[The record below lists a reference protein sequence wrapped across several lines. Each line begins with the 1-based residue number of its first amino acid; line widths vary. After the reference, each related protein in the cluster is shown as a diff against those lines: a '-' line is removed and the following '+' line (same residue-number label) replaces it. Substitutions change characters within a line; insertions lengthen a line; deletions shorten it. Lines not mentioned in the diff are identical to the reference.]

1 MRRVTF
7 VVIFSALLSAQPAH
21 MRGFTDDGVFL
32 LYLND
37 DPFLR
42 APFHWKSDGMFDS
55 EATLRLNGQS
65 LTFKVNVTPTA
76 DGRWNKAVY
85 DGDGEHRVF
94 DYQNGEFKD
103 GQIKINTKGGE
114 GFGVLR
120 PNTLIYDSTSP
131 ALISLALR
139 QYDQAKG
146 GAQMF
151 AVLTLTDGEKGP
163 LTLERGEAIV
173 KMVAGKKLKLTRWRY
188 TLTTSDLDVLAD
200 AEGRVYVVSGIHFGL
215 NVSEQHT
222 RFVRGGYEELIRSTG
237 INEVRVEA
245 IQIPL
250 RDGVKLA
257 TDVYHP
263 AEIGKAPVVLVRT
276 PYGKG
281 NEEPMA
287 RFFARHGYAV
297 AVQDVRGQFESKGKF
312 EPVAY
317 EGKDGYDTIEWLAR
331 QPWSTGK
338 VGMIGASYLGWTQWM
353 AAVEH
358 PPHLATIIPNV
369 SPPDLLYNLPWEHGV
384 FALTMAFNWLRTVE
398 TQATGTLSSESL
410 NQAAH
415 ASEGKLN
422 FLPVIDLDKSI
433 TGKESA
439 LWRNWVMHQ
448 PEDRYWRRTETLDK
462 IKKLRI
468 PVFHESGWYDGD
480 LIGTKMNY
488 LALAANPKA
497 IQKMTIGP
505 WGHEMVDQRWTSGVD
520 SGAGALI
527 DLQNEYLR
535 WFDHWLKGV
544 DNGVEREPMVNLFVM
559 GSDKWLH
566 GAKYP
571 LPGTKF
577 ENLYLTSGKGLSF
590 SAPAAVQAPDHYTY
604 DPADP
609 TPDDLGEERKDALVY
624 LTAPF
629 EKAYTMAGPLEAV
642 IFAATS
648 ARDTDWIVHVMDVD
662 AEAHTKALCAWSGGR
677 LRARYRVSASK
688 PRAIEPGKIYKYT
701 IDLWQTGITIAAG
714 HRLRVE
720 IASAAFPIFDRN
732 LNTGGNNE
740 TETKYVKAEQTIYH
754 DALHPSHIV
763 LPSISERYTEVSKND
778 GK

>member
-1 MRRVTF
+1 MRAGSL
-7 VVIFSALLSAQPAH
+7 VVIFSVLVSAQPVH
-21 MRGFTDDGVFL
+21 MKGFSDDGVFL

-42 APFHWKSDGMFDS
+42 APFHWKTDGMFDT

-65 LTFKVNVTPTA
+65 LTFKISITPTA
-76 DGRWNKAVY
+76 DGRWNKAIY

-94 DYQNGEFKD
+94 DYQNGEYES
-103 GQIKINTKGGE
+103 GNIKINTKDGE

-120 PNTLIYDSTSP
+120 PNTLIYDSGAP

-139 QYDQAKG
+139 QYDQTKG

-151 AVLTLTDGEKGP
+151 AVLTLTDGDKGP
-163 LTLERGEAIV
+163 LTIERRETIEKAVG
-173 KMVAGKKLKLTRWRY
+173 GQKLKLTRWRY

-200 AEGRVYVVSGIHFGL
+200 AEGKVYVVSGIHFGM

-222 RFVRGGYEELIRSTG
+222 RFVRDGYQDLIRSTG
-237 INEVRVEA
+237 INEVRVET
-245 IQIPL
+245 IRIPL

-263 AEIGKAPVVLVRT
+263 IGIAKAPVILIRT

-287 RFFARHGYAV
+287 RFFARHGYVA
-297 AVQDVRGQFESKGKF
+297 AVQDVRGQYESEGRF
-312 EPVAY
+312 EPLIH
-317 EGKDGYDTIEWLAR
+317 EGKDGYDAIEWLAR
-331 QPWSTGK
+331 QPWSSGK
-338 VGMIGASYLGWTQWM
+338 VGMIGASYLGWAQWM

-369 SPPDLLYNLPWEHGV
+369 SPPDMLHNMPWENGV
-384 FALTMAFNWLRTVE
+384 FGLTLAFNWLQLVE
-398 TQATGTLSSESL
+398 TSATSKLSNEAI
-410 NQAAH
+410 NQAER
-415 ASEGKLN
+415 ASDGKLTS
-422 FLPVIDLDKSI
+422 LPVIDLDKSI

-439 LWRNWVMHQ
+439 LWRNWVIHP
-448 PEDRYWRRTETLDK
+448 PEDRYWRRTETLEK
-462 IKKLRI
+462 IKRLRI

-505 WGHEMVDQRWTSGVD
+505 WGHEMVDQRWTSGMD
-520 SGAGALI
+520 SGTGALI

-535 WFDHWLKGV
+535 WFDRWLKGV
-544 DNGVEREPMVNLFVM
+544 DNGVERESMVNLFVM
-559 GSDKWLH
+559 GSDKWVH
-566 GAKYP
+566 AAKYP

-577 ENLYLTSGKGLSF
+577 ENLYLASGKSLSF
-590 SAPAAVQAPDHYTY
+590 SVPPAGQAPDHYTY
-604 DPADP
+604 DPSDP
-609 TPDDLGEERKDALVY
+609 TPETLGDGRTDALVY
-624 LTAPF
+624 LTPPL
-629 EKAYTMAGPLEAV
+629 EKPYTMAGPLEAV

-648 ARDTDWIVHVMDVD
+648 ARDTDWFVHIMDMD
-662 AEAHTKALCAWSGGR
+662 EEGHTKPLCALSGGR
-677 LRARYRVSASK
+677 IRARYRVSANK
-688 PRAIEPGKIYKYT
+688 PRAIEPGKIYEYK
-701 IDLWQTGITIAAG
+701 IDIWQTGITIAAG

-720 IASAAFPIFDRN
+720 VASAAFPLFDRN

-740 TETKYVKAEQTIYH
+740 TETKYVKAQQTIYH

-763 LPSISERYTEVSKND
+763 LPSISER
-778 GK
+778 

>member
-1 MRRVTF
+1 MAVCVTIDRVRPLGF
-7 VVIFSALLSAQPAH
+7 VVIVSALLNAQPVH
-21 MRGFTDDGVFL
+21 MRGFADDGVFL

-42 APFHWKSDGMFDS
+42 APFRWTTDGVFEN

-65 LTFKVNVTPTA
+65 LTFKIKITPTA

-85 DGDGEHRVF
+85 DGAGEHRVF
-94 DYQNGEFKD
+94 DYRNGEYEGGK
-103 GQIKINTKGGE
+103 IKINTKDGE

-120 PNTLIYDSTSP
+120 PNTLIYDSTAP

-139 QYDQAKG
+139 QYDSAKG

-163 LTLERGEAIV
+163 LTLERGETTETT
-173 KMVAGKKLKLTRWRY
+173 VAGKRLELTHWRY
-188 TLTTSDLDVLAD
+188 SLTTCDLNVLAD
-200 AEGRVYVVSGIHFGL
+200 AEGLVYVVSGIHFGM
-215 NVSEQHT
+215 NISEQHT
-222 RFVRGGYEELIRSTG
+222 RFVRDGYEDLIRSTG
-237 INEVRVEA
+237 INEVRVET

-250 RDGVKLA
+250 RDGVRLA

-263 AEIGKAPVVLVRT
+263 VGIVRAPVILIRT

-281 NEEPMA
+281 NEEPVA
-287 RFFARHGYAV
+287 RFFARHGYVV
-297 AVQDVRGQFESKGKF
+297 AAEDVRGQYDSEGKF
-312 EPVAY
+312 EPLVH
-317 EGKDGYDTIEWLAR
+317 EGKDGYDAIEWLAR
-331 QPWSTGK
+331 QPWSSGK
-338 VGMIGASYLGWTQWM
+338 VGMIGASYLGWAQWM

-369 SPPDLLYNLPWEHGV
+369 SPPDMLHNIPWENGV
-384 FALTMAFNWLRTVE
+384 FGLTLAFNWLRVVE
-398 TQATGTLSSESL
+398 TAATGKLSNEAID
-410 NQAAH
+410 QAEH
-415 ASEGKLN
+415 AADGKLN
-422 FLPVIDLDKSI
+422 SLPVIDLDKSI

-439 LWRNWVMHQ
+439 LWRNWVMHP
-448 PEDRYWRRTETLDK
+448 PEDRYWRRTETLEK
-462 IKKLRI
+462 IKKMRI

-480 LIGTKMNY
+480 LIGTELNY

-497 IQKMTIGP
+497 VQKMTIGP
-505 WGHEMVDQRWTSGVD
+505 WGHEMVDQRWTGGVD
-520 SGAGALI
+520 SGLGALI
-527 DLQNEYLR
+527 DMQNEYLR
-535 WFDHWLKGV
+535 WLDHWLKGF
-544 DNGVEREPMVNLFVM
+544 DNGVERESMVNLFVM
-559 GSDKWLH
+559 GSDKWVH

-577 ENLYLTSGKGLSF
+577 ENLYLASGNSLSF
-590 SAPAAVQAPDHYTY
+590 SAPDAAQTPDHYTY

-609 TPDDLGEERKDALVY
+609 TPDKLGDGRKDALVY
-624 LTAPF
+624 LTAVF
-629 EKAYTMAGPLEAV
+629 EKPYMMAGPLEAV

-648 ARDTDWIVHVMDVD
+648 ARDTDWFVHIMDVD
-662 AEAHTKALCAWSGGR
+662 EEGHTKALCAWGGGR
-677 LRARYRVSASK
+677 VRARYRASAS
-688 PRAIEPGKIYKYT
+688 RTSAIKPGKIYEYK
-701 IDLWQTGITIAAG
+701 INLWLTGITIAAG

-720 IASAAFPIFDRN
+720 VASAAFPVFDRN

-763 LPSISERYTEVSKND
+763 LPRISER
-778 GK
+778 